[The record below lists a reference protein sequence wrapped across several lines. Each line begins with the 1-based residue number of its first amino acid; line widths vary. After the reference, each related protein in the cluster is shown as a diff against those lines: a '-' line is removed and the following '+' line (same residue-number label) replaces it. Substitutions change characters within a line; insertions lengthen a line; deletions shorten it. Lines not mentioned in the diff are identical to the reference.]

1 MKTIFLI
8 NSLEKGGAER
18 VVLTLLKN
26 INVRDTDSF
35 YLFLLEDNIKYEIPN
50 KVQVVIGGRFH
61 NINILKLLQ
70 IPLLAIKL
78 KRICRKYQISTV
90 LSFLERSNFTN
101 VLSRLLG
108 SAHKCI
114 ISERNTPSFVYQ
126 SQSVKDKINRFLI
139 RSVYSHADQIVTVS
153 DGVSQ
158 DLVENFSIPKD
169 IITKINNP
177 YEIDKIQQLAEELIE
192 EEWLNNNYYLTILN
206 VGSLTKQ
213 KDHTILIKVFARLLN
228 KFEYLRLIIVGDG
241 VERQKLLSL
250 LKDLGIESYV
260 KLTGFKDNPY
270 AYMSRADIFVLS
282 SLYEGFPNVLIEA
295 MICGCPVV
303 STDCRSG
310 PNEIIKNRHNG
321 VLLPVG
327 DLDSMESAI
336 REILEDK
343 LFRQKLIKNAREG
356 VKQYQVSKI
365 TSEFLNV
372 LNSPQI

>member
-1 MKTIFLI
+1 MKTVILI

-139 RSVYSHADQIVTVS
+139 RSMYSHADQIVTVS

-158 DLVENFSIPKD
+158 DLVENFSIPRD

-177 YEIDKIQQLAEELIE
+177 YEIDNIHYLSKEMID
-192 EEWLNNNYYLTILN
+192 EEWLNNDAYQTIIN

-213 KDHTILIKVFARLLN
+213 KGHDILVKTFARLIH
-228 KFEYLRLIIVGDG
+228 KFKNLRLIIIGEG
-241 VERQKLLSL
+241 MERQSILSL
-250 LKDLGIESYV
+250 IKELRIEDFV
-260 KLTGFKDNPY
+260 KLTGLKENPY

-282 SLYEGFPNVLIEA
+282 SFYEGFPNVLVEA

-303 STDCRSG
+303 STKCKSG
-310 PNEIIKNRHNG
+310 PEEIIEDGQSGFLIPPGDIEALEKTIQKVLESPNLRQILVKNG
-321 VLLPVG
+321 
-327 DLDSMESAI
+327 LDKVNTYDVNTIIAQYE
-336 REILEDK
+336 RILIQ
-343 LFRQKLIKNAREG
+343 L
-356 VKQYQVSKI
+356 
-365 TSEFLNV
+365 
-372 LNSPQI
+372 

>member
-1 MKTIFLI
+1 MKTVILI

-139 RSVYSHADQIVTVS
+139 RSMYSHADQIVTVS

-158 DLVENFSIPKD
+158 DLVENFSIPRD

-177 YEIDKIQQLAEELIE
+177 YEIDNIHFLSKEMID
-192 EEWLNNNYYLTILN
+192 EEWLNNDAYQTIIN

-213 KDHTILIKVFARLLN
+213 KGHDILVKTFARLIH
-228 KFEYLRLIIVGDG
+228 KFKNLRLIIIGEG
-241 VERQKLLSL
+241 MERQSILSL
-250 LKDLGIESYV
+250 IKELRIEDFV
-260 KLTGFKDNPY
+260 KLTGLKENPY

-282 SLYEGFPNVLIEA
+282 SFYEGFPNVLVEA

-303 STDCRSG
+303 STKCKSG
-310 PNEIIKNRHNG
+310 PEEIIEDGQSGFLIPPGDIEALEKTIQKVLESPNLRQILVKNG
-321 VLLPVG
+321 
-327 DLDSMESAI
+327 LDKVNTYDVNTIIAQYE
-336 REILEDK
+336 RILIQ
-343 LFRQKLIKNAREG
+343 L
-356 VKQYQVSKI
+356 
-365 TSEFLNV
+365 
-372 LNSPQI
+372 

>member
-1 MKTIFLI
+1 MKTVILI

-126 SQSVKDKINRFLI
+126 SQSLKDKINRFLI
-139 RSVYSHADQIVTVS
+139 RSMYSHADQIVTVS

-177 YEIDKIQQLAEELIE
+177 YEIDNIHYLSKEMID
-192 EEWLNNNYYLTILN
+192 EEWLNNDAYQTIIN

-213 KDHTILIKVFARLLN
+213 KGHDILVKAFARLIH
-228 KFEYLRLIIVGDG
+228 KFENLRLIIIGEG
-241 VERQKLLSL
+241 MERQSILSL
-250 LKDLGIESYV
+250 IKELRIEDFV
-260 KLTGFKDNPY
+260 KLTGLKENPY

-282 SLYEGFPNVLIEA
+282 SFYEGFPNVLVEA
-295 MICGCPVV
+295 MICECPVV
-303 STDCRSG
+303 SANCKSG
-310 PNEIIKNRHNG
+310 PEEIIEDGQSGFLIPPGNIEALEKSIQKVLESPNLRQILVKNGLEKVNTYDVNTIIAQYERI
-321 VLLPVG
+321 LLQP
-327 DLDSMESAI
+327 
-336 REILEDK
+336 
-343 LFRQKLIKNAREG
+343 
-356 VKQYQVSKI
+356 
-365 TSEFLNV
+365 
-372 LNSPQI
+372 

>member
-1 MKTIFLI
+1 MKTVILI

-61 NINILKLLQ
+61 NTNILKLLQ

-126 SQSVKDKINRFLI
+126 SQSLKDKINRFLI
-139 RSVYSHADQIVTVS
+139 RSMYSHADQIVTVS

-177 YEIDKIQQLAEELIE
+177 YEIDNIHYLSKEMID
-192 EEWLNNNYYLTILN
+192 EEWLNNDAYQTIIN

-213 KDHTILIKVFARLLN
+213 KGHDILVKAFARLIH
-228 KFEYLRLIIVGDG
+228 KFENLRLIIIGEG
-241 VERQKLLSL
+241 MERQSILSL
-250 LKDLGIESYV
+250 IKELRIEDFV
-260 KLTGFKDNPY
+260 KLTGLKENPY

-282 SLYEGFPNVLIEA
+282 SFYEGFPNVLVEA
-295 MICGCPVV
+295 MICECPVV
-303 STDCRSG
+303 SANCKSG
-310 PNEIIKNRHNG
+310 PEEIIEDGQSGFLIPPGNIEALEKSIQKVLENPNLRQILVKNGLEKVNTYDVNTIIAQYERI
-321 VLLPVG
+321 LLQP
-327 DLDSMESAI
+327 
-336 REILEDK
+336 
-343 LFRQKLIKNAREG
+343 
-356 VKQYQVSKI
+356 
-365 TSEFLNV
+365 
-372 LNSPQI
+372 

>member
-1 MKTIFLI
+1 MKTVILI

-26 INVRDTDSF
+26 INVRETDSF

-61 NINILKLLQ
+61 NTNILKLLQ

-126 SQSVKDKINRFLI
+126 SQSLKDKINRFLI
-139 RSVYSHADQIVTVS
+139 RSMYSHADQIVTVS

-177 YEIDKIQQLAEELIE
+177 YEIDNIHYLSKEMID
-192 EEWLNNNYYLTILN
+192 EEWLNNDAYQTIIN

-213 KDHTILIKVFARLLN
+213 KGHDILVKAFARLIH
-228 KFEYLRLIIVGDG
+228 KFENLRLIIIGEG
-241 VERQKLLSL
+241 MERQSILSL
-250 LKDLGIESYV
+250 IKELRIEDFV
-260 KLTGFKDNPY
+260 KLTGLKENPY

-282 SLYEGFPNVLIEA
+282 SFYEGFPNVLVEA
-295 MICGCPVV
+295 MICECPVV
-303 STDCRSG
+303 SANCKSG
-310 PNEIIKNRHNG
+310 PEEIIEDGQSGFLIPPGNIEALEKSIQKVLENPNLRQILVKNGLEKVNTYDVNTIIAQYERI
-321 VLLPVG
+321 LLQP
-327 DLDSMESAI
+327 
-336 REILEDK
+336 
-343 LFRQKLIKNAREG
+343 
-356 VKQYQVSKI
+356 
-365 TSEFLNV
+365 
-372 LNSPQI
+372 